1 MVEVAVTMRVGL
13 PLPNTDRTLPV
24 TSRSAV
30 VSPEGGF
37 SITMRLPPRRRNA
50 SSATAKMT
58 SPLGAVSTVS
68 PGTIRVW
75 SVACWVLTVTSPDT
89 R

>member
-1 MVEVAVTMRVGL
+1 MTMRVGL

-37 SITMRLPPRRRNA
+37 SITMRLPPRRRKA
-50 SSATAKMT
+50 SSATAKMI

-68 PGTIRVW
+68 PGLIRVW
-75 SVACWVLTVTSPDT
+75 RVAGLLLTFTAPES